1 MKPLLLLLPAF
12 LALAACENPPK
23 VVNPDS
29 PSTLDA
35 VHVDLPTPQGFVYV
49 KNIGDRT
56 PNFRVLTQVLEGKE
70 QRVEGA
76 VAFYKQAFPAQGWTL
91 ESEEG
96 SARDGVRLAFT
107 KKEERCR
114 IEVKDQSRTVVV
126 ATLKVNRKD

>member
-1 MKPLLLLLPAF
+1 MKHLVLLPAI

-23 VVNPDS
+23 IVNPDS
-29 PSTLDA
+29 PSTLGA
-35 VHVDLPTPQGFVYV
+35 VHVDLPAPQGFVYT

-56 PNFRVLTQVLEGKE
+56 PNFRVLTQILEGKE

-96 SARDGVRLAFT
+96 SARDGIRLSFT

-114 IEVKDQSRTVVV
+114 IEIKDQSRTLVL